1 LTNPGNPCKLP
12 EEKLLL
18 LSKDKEENMTIY
30 KDLREWMDQAEKIG
44 ELKTVDGADLHLE
57 VGTMVQ
63 IDGKNEGP
71 ALLFSKLKGHSD
83 TFRVLTNS
91 MANIRSFNLTFGLP
105 IENTIQQSVETLK
118 GKAGEWAE
126 KAKQFSAKV
135 VDSGPIFENIEEG
148 DRVDLSKFPVPMWH
162 EEDGGE
168 YIGTG
173 VGIVTRDP
181 DTGQVNIGTYR
192 VQRHNKNTVGF
203 YISPGK
209 HGRMHRDKY
218 FERRQPCPVA
228 MIFGWDPMSFAL
240 SASEIPHGI
249 FELDYLGAA
258 RGEPV
263 PIVKGK
269 VTGLPFPANAEIVVE
284 GFSSPTDLMLEGPF
298 GEWTGYYASSARKE
312 PFLKVAALYYRNN
325 PVLLGCPPSKGLYA
339 DQGFFRSVWR
349 SALLY
354 NEIERAGI
362 PEVKGVWCPPFGGAR
377 LFNIVSIRQSYPGHA
392 TEAGHVASQ
401 TRAGAYL
408 GKYVVVVD
416 EDINPYDMDDVMWA
430 VSTRSDPLEIDF
442 IKRAWSGPLDPR
454 IRKPTDNFHNSH
466 GIIYAVKPYE
476 WYKEFPV
483 TSVATEGLRKSVFSK
498 WEKHFAGRWKII

>member
-1 LTNPGNPCKLP
+1 MIG
-12 EEKLLL
+12 
-18 LSKDKEENMTIY
+18 Y
-30 KDLREWMDQAEKIG
+30 RDLRGWMDQAKKIE
-44 ELKTVDGADLHLE
+44 ELKVIEGADPHLE

-71 ALLFSKLKGHSD
+71 ALLFSKVKGYSD
-83 TFRVLTNS
+83 KFSILTNS

-105 IENTIQQSVETLK
+105 LDGSIRESVEILK

-126 KAKQFSAKV
+126 KAKLFPAKV
-135 VDSGPIFENIEEG
+135 VSNGPILENIEEG
-148 DRVDLSKFPVPMWH
+148 DRVDLSKFPVPKWH

-192 VQRHNKNTVGF
+192 VQRHDSKTVGF

-209 HGRMHRDKY
+209 HGRMHRDKH
-218 FERRQPCPVA
+218 FERGLPCPVA
-228 MIFGWDPMSFAL
+228 MIFGWDPLSFAL

-258 RGEPV
+258 LGEPV
-263 PIVKGK
+263 PVIKGK

-284 GFSSPTDLMLEGPF
+284 GFADPKEVMLEGPF

-312 PFLKVAALYYRNN
+312 PFLKIAALYYRDN

-354 NEIERAGI
+354 HEIERAGI
-362 PEVKGVWCPPFGGAR
+362 PEVKGVWCPAFGGAR

-392 TEAGHVASQ
+392 TEAGHIASQ

-416 EDINPYDMDDVMWA
+416 DDINPYDMDDVMWA
-430 VSTRSDPLEIDF
+430 ISTRSDPLEIDF

-466 GIIYAVKPYE
+466 AIIYAVKPYE
-476 WYKEFPV
+476 WYRDFPL
-483 TSVATEGLRKSVFSK
+483 TSVASERLRKDVFSK
-498 WEKHFAGRWKII
+498 WARHFDGRWKTL